1 MFSGAGP
8 RRPHRCAAQGRPE
21 ARQKTPEEACA
32 FVSEIIDQ
40 TLEELSADRSGMRW
54 DLQADASCTV
64 THLNTGHPY
73 QASLALFGRLRKG
86 GSPVQ
91 KASTSTRSP
100 TITNFFSL
108 FQLDTAGFDTP
119 HNLENSDSLTLI
131 PSERTT
137 TGRTVVWHSLAAPS
151 VFAARGAF

>member
-1 MFSGAGP
+1 M
-8 RRPHRCAAQGRPE
+8 
-21 ARQKTPEEACA
+21 
-32 FVSEIIDQ
+32 
-40 TLEELSADRSGMRW
+40 
-54 DLQADASCTV
+54 
-64 THLNTGHPY
+64 
-73 QASLALFGRLRKG
+73 
-86 GSPVQ
+86 Q